1 MNYEQEKTTATTT
14 NKTSKEKKKQQ
25 QQHKMHII
33 IVVGTKVTRTATII
47 IKIWN
52 NVNGEYCIE
61 IKNKNKNKTRIGT
74 ENQITMSRN
83 LR

>member
-1 MNYEQEKTTATTT
+1 MKYEQEKATTT
-14 NKTSKEKKKQQ
+14 PTNKKSKEKKKQQ

-33 IVVGTKVTRTATII
+33 IVVGIKVTRTATII

-61 IKNKNKNKTRIGT
+61 TKQKKKAKQELAQKTK
-74 ENQITMSRN
+74 
-83 LR
+83 